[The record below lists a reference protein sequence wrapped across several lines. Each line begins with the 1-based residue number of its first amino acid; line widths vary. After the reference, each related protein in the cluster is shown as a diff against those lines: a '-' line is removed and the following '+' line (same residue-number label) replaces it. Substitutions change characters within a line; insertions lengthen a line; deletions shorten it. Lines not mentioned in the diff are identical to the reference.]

1 MKLTRLYTLLTITIV
16 LSACAIS
23 RDTALPAPALPASY
37 RGVSSTD
44 SQTIASIPWKTF
56 FANKDLLQL
65 IDSTLANNFDMAIA
79 VKNIEAAQLVARQS
93 RQAYLPEARLQAT
106 GSVNRPSDN
115 SLNGLSLSQFLGK
128 PYVEDYSLNLALSWE
143 ADIWGKIKNQQS
155 KALSG
160 YLQTAEARKAIQ
172 SNLVA
177 TVAKSYYQLLMLDAQ
192 IAIAKK
198 NVLLNDSILTIIK
211 LQFNSGQVTA
221 LALQQATAQR
231 LAANELIPQL
241 EREVALEENHLSV
254 LSGVTPA
261 AIARSGSIY
270 DAVYKAMLTTGVPSA
285 LLANRPDVKA
295 RELDLRIANANS
307 AIAKAAMYP
316 SLGITATGGIN
327 SFLASNW
334 FNVPASLFVSAI
346 GGITQPLF
354 QQGRLKTQYQV
365 SNIER
370 EKTIIS
376 FRQSVI
382 RAAGEVSDALVK
394 VEKIKEQQKIA
405 QEKVWIL
412 QQSIGNAKMLFTNGM
427 ANYLEVITAQGNVL
441 QGELSLAQLQKEQ
454 SEAVI
459 ELYRSLG
466 GGWQ

>member
-23 RDTALPAPALPASY
+23 KDTALPAPALPASY

-334 FNVPASLFVSAI
+334 FNVPASLFVSA
-346 GGITQPLF
+346 
-354 QQGRLKTQYQV
+354 
-365 SNIER
+365 
-370 EKTIIS
+370 
-376 FRQSVI
+376 
-382 RAAGEVSDALVK
+382 
-394 VEKIKEQQKIA
+394 
-405 QEKVWIL
+405 
-412 QQSIGNAKMLFTNGM
+412 M
-427 ANYLEVITAQGNVL
+427 
-441 QGELSLAQLQKEQ
+441 GEL
-454 SEAVI
+454 
-459 ELYRSLG
+459 RNRCFNRG
-466 GGWQ
+466 D